1 MYEYSGRALVFGAS
15 GGIGQAFSRFLENKL
30 GSENVVK
37 ISRSFDGFE
46 ISDEEKIFKLS
57 ESIAGSFNL
66 IINATGVLQTTE
78 EGPEKT
84 INVVKQKSMIDMMTI
99 NAIGPALLLKNFSKK
114 LDKTKF
120 SVFVNLSARV
130 GSITDNRLGGW
141 ISYRSSKAALNQII
155 KTSSIEINRRNKNAI
170 CVGLHPGTVK
180 TSFTEKFQNTTET
193 ISPEE
198 SVEMMMKVVENLS
211 VDDNG
216 YCFAYDGKASPA
228 CTLHSNFQF

>member
-1 MYEYSGRALVFGAS
+1 MYEYSGRALIFGAS
-15 GGIGQAFSRFLENKL
+15 GGIGQAFSRFLEDKL
-30 GSENVVK
+30 GSENVVNV
-37 ISRSFDGFE
+37 SRSFDGFE
-46 ISDEEKIFKLS
+46 ISDEEKILKFS
-57 ESIAGSFNL
+57 ESIEGSFNL

-193 ISPEE
+193 ISPDE
-198 SVEMMMKVVENLS
+198 SVKMMMNVVENLS

-216 YCFAYDGKASPA
+216 YCFAYDGKVIPA
-228 CTLHSNFQF
+228 

>member
-15 GGIGQAFSRFLENKL
+15 GGIGQAFSRFLEDKL
-30 GSENVVK
+30 GSENVVNV
-37 ISRSFDGFE
+37 SRSFDGFE
-46 ISDEEKIFKLS
+46 ISDEEKILKFS
-57 ESIAGSFNL
+57 ESIEGTFNL

-180 TSFTEKFQNTTET
+180 TKFTEKFQNATKT
-193 ISPEE
+193 ISPKE

-216 YCFAYDGKASPA
+216 YCFAYDGKVIPA
-228 CTLHSNFQF
+228 

>member
-15 GGIGQAFSRFLENKL
+15 GGIGQAFSRFLEDKL
-30 GSENVVK
+30 GSENVVNV
-37 ISRSFDGFE
+37 SRSFDGFE
-46 ISDEEKIFKLS
+46 ISDEEKILKFS
-57 ESIAGSFNL
+57 ESIEGSFNL

-130 GSITDNRLGGW
+130 GSIADNRLGGW

-180 TSFTEKFQNTTET
+180 TRFTEKFQNTTET
-193 ISPEE
+193 ISPDE
-198 SVEMMMKVVENLS
+198 SVKMMMKVVENLS

-216 YCFAYDGKASPA
+216 YCFAYDGKVIPA
-228 CTLHSNFQF
+228 

>member
-15 GGIGQAFSRFLENKL
+15 GGIGQAFSRFLESKL

-57 ESIAGSFNL
+57 ESIEGSFNL

-180 TSFTEKFQNTTET
+180 TKFTEKFQNTTET
-193 ISPEE
+193 ISPDE

-216 YCFAYDGKASPA
+216 YCFAYDGKVIPA
-228 CTLHSNFQF
+228 

>member
-15 GGIGQAFSRFLENKL
+15 GGIGQAFSRFLEDKL
-30 GSENVVK
+30 GSENVVNV
-37 ISRSFDGFE
+37 SRSFDGFE
-46 ISDEEKIFKLS
+46 ISDEEKILKFS
-57 ESIAGSFNL
+57 ESIEGSFNL

-180 TSFTEKFQNTTET
+180 TRFTEKFQNSTET

-198 SVEMMMKVVENLS
+198 SVKMMMKVVENLS

-216 YCFAYDGKASPA
+216 YCFAYDGKVIPA
-228 CTLHSNFQF
+228 

>member
-15 GGIGQAFSRFLENKL
+15 GGIGQAFSRFLESKL

-57 ESIAGSFNL
+57 ESIEGSFNL

-99 NAIGPALLLKNFSKK
+99 NAIGPALLLKNFTKK

-180 TSFTEKFQNTTET
+180 TRFTEKFQNTTET
-193 ISPEE
+193 ISPDE
-198 SVEMMMKVVENLS
+198 SVKMMMKVVENLS

-216 YCFAYDGKASPA
+216 YCFAYDGKVIPA
-228 CTLHSNFQF
+228 

>member
-1 MYEYSGRALVFGAS
+1 MYEYNGRALIFGAS
-15 GGIGQAFSRFLENKL
+15 GGIGLAFSKFLENKL
-30 GSENVVK
+30 GIENVIK
-37 ISRSFDGFE
+37 LSRSFDGFE
-46 ISDEEKIFKLS
+46 ISDEEKILKFS
-57 ESIAGSFNL
+57 ESIEGSFNL
-66 IINATGVLQTTE
+66 IINAIGVLQTTE
-78 EGPEKT
+78 IGPEKT
-84 INVVKQKSMIDMMTI
+84 INAVKQKSMIDMMTI

-180 TSFTEKFQNTTET
+180 TRFTEKFQNTTET
-193 ISPEE
+193 ISPDE
-198 SVEMMMKVVENLS
+198 SVEMMMKVVEKLS

-216 YCFAYDGKASPA
+216 YCFAYDGKVIPA
-228 CTLHSNFQF
+228 

>member
-46 ISDEEKIFKLS
+46 ISDEEKILKFS
-57 ESIAGSFNL
+57 ESIEGSFNL

-193 ISPEE
+193 ISPDE
-198 SVEMMMKVVENLS
+198 SVKMMMNVVENLS

-216 YCFAYDGKASPA
+216 YCFAYDGKVIPA
-228 CTLHSNFQF
+228 

>member
-57 ESIAGSFNL
+57 ESIEGSFNL

-114 LDKTKF
+114 LDKTKL

-180 TSFTEKFQNTTET
+180 TRFTEKFQNTTET
-193 ISPEE
+193 ISPDE
-198 SVEMMMKVVENLS
+198 SVKMMMNVVENLS

-216 YCFAYDGKASPA
+216 YCFAYDGKVIPA
-228 CTLHSNFQF
+228 

>member
-15 GGIGQAFSRFLENKL
+15 GGIGQAFSRFLEDKL
-30 GSENVVK
+30 GSENVVNV
-37 ISRSFDGFE
+37 SRSFDGFE
-46 ISDEEKIFKLS
+46 ISDEEKILKFS
-57 ESIAGSFNL
+57 ESIEGPFNL

-84 INVVKQKSMIDMMTI
+84 INVVKQKLMIDMMTI

-180 TSFTEKFQNTTET
+180 TRFTEKFQNTTET
-193 ISPEE
+193 ISPDE
-198 SVEMMMKVVENLS
+198 SVKMMMKVVENLS

-216 YCFAYDGKASPA
+216 YCFAYDGKVIPA
-228 CTLHSNFQF
+228 

>member
-15 GGIGQAFSRFLENKL
+15 GGIGQAFSRFLEDKL
-30 GSENVVK
+30 GSENVVNV
-37 ISRSFDGFE
+37 SRSFDGFE
-46 ISDEEKIFKLS
+46 ISDEEKILKFS
-57 ESIAGSFNL
+57 ESIEGTFNL
-66 IINATGVLQTTE
+66 IINATGVLQTAE

-130 GSITDNRLGGW
+130 GSITDNSLGGW

-180 TSFTEKFQNTTET
+180 TRFTEKFQNTTET

-211 VDDNG
+211 VNDNG
-216 YCFAYDGKASPA
+216 YCFAYDGKVIPA
-228 CTLHSNFQF
+228 

>member
-15 GGIGQAFSRFLENKL
+15 GGIGQAFSRFLEDKL
-30 GSENVVK
+30 GSENVVNV
-37 ISRSFDGFE
+37 SRSFDGFE
-46 ISDEEKIFKLS
+46 ISDEEKILKFS
-57 ESIAGSFNL
+57 ESIEGSFNL

-84 INVVKQKSMIDMMTI
+84 INVVKQKLMIDMMTI

-180 TSFTEKFQNTTET
+180 TRFTEKFQNTTET
-193 ISPEE
+193 ISPDE
-198 SVEMMMKVVENLS
+198 SVKMMMNVVENLS

-216 YCFAYDGKASPA
+216 YCFAYDGKVIPA
-228 CTLHSNFQF
+228 

>member
-1 MYEYSGRALVFGAS
+1 MYEYSGRALIFGAS
-15 GGIGQAFSRFLENKL
+15 GGIGQAFSRFLEDKL
-30 GSENVVK
+30 GSENVVNV
-37 ISRSFDGFE
+37 SRSFDGFE

-57 ESIAGSFNL
+57 ESIEGSFNL

-84 INVVKQKSMIDMMTI
+84 INVVKQKLMIDMMTI
-99 NAIGPALLLKNFSKK
+99 NAIGPALLLKSFSKK

-180 TSFTEKFQNTTET
+180 TRFTEKFQNTTET
-193 ISPEE
+193 ISPDE

-216 YCFAYDGKASPA
+216 YCFAYDGKVIPA
-228 CTLHSNFQF
+228 

>member
-1 MYEYSGRALVFGAS
+1 MYEYSGRALVFGAR
-15 GGIGQAFSRFLENKL
+15 GGIGQAFSRFLEDKL
-30 GSENVVK
+30 GSENVVNV
-37 ISRSFDGFE
+37 SRSFDGFE
-46 ISDEEKIFKLS
+46 ISDEENILKFS
-57 ESIAGSFNL
+57 ESIEGSFNL

-180 TSFTEKFQNTTET
+180 TRFTEKFQNTTET
-193 ISPEE
+193 ISPDE

-216 YCFAYDGKASPA
+216 YCFAYDGKVIPA
-228 CTLHSNFQF
+228 

>member
-15 GGIGQAFSRFLENKL
+15 GGIGQAFSQFLENKL
-30 GSENVVK
+30 GSENVVNV
-37 ISRSFDGFE
+37 SRSFDGFE
-46 ISDEEKIFKLS
+46 ISDEEKILKFS
-57 ESIAGSFNL
+57 ESIEGSFNL

-180 TSFTEKFQNTTET
+180 TRFTEKFQNTTET
-193 ISPEE
+193 ISPDE
-198 SVEMMMKVVENLS
+198 SVKMMMKVVENLS

-216 YCFAYDGKASPA
+216 YCFAYDGKVIPA
-228 CTLHSNFQF
+228 

>member
-30 GSENVVK
+30 GSENVVNV
-37 ISRSFDGFE
+37 SRSFDGFE
-46 ISDEEKIFKLS
+46 ISDEEKILKFS
-57 ESIAGSFNL
+57 ESIEGSFNL

-84 INVVKQKSMIDMMTI
+84 INVVKQKLMIDMMTI

-180 TSFTEKFQNTTET
+180 TRFTEKFQNTTET
-193 ISPEE
+193 ISPDE

-216 YCFAYDGKASPA
+216 YCFAYDGKVIPA
-228 CTLHSNFQF
+228 

>member
-15 GGIGQAFSRFLENKL
+15 GGIGQAFSRLLESKL

-57 ESIAGSFNL
+57 ESIEGSFNL

-193 ISPEE
+193 ISPDE
-198 SVEMMMKVVENLS
+198 SVKMMMNVVENLS

-216 YCFAYDGKASPA
+216 YCFAYDGKVIPA
-228 CTLHSNFQF
+228 

>member
-15 GGIGQAFSRFLENKL
+15 GGIGQAFSRFLESKL

-57 ESIAGSFNL
+57 ESIEGSFNL

-84 INVVKQKSMIDMMTI
+84 INEVKQKLMIDMMTI

-193 ISPEE
+193 ISPDE
-198 SVEMMMKVVENLS
+198 SVKMMMNVVENLS

-216 YCFAYDGKASPA
+216 YCFAYDGKVIPA
-228 CTLHSNFQF
+228 

>member
-1 MYEYSGRALVFGAS
+1 MYHYGGKALIFGAS
-15 GGIGQAFSRFLENKL
+15 GGIGLAFSKFLEQKL

-37 ISRSFDGFE
+37 LSRSFDGFE
-46 ISDEEKIFKLS
+46 ISDEEKILKFSK
-57 ESIAGSFNL
+57 SIEGSFSL
-66 IINATGVLQTTE
+66 IINAIGVLQTTE

-84 INVVKQKSMIDMMTI
+84 INAVKQKSMIDMMTI

-180 TSFTEKFQNTTET
+180 TRFTEKFQNTTET

-198 SVEMMMKVVENLS
+198 SVEMMMKVIESLS

-216 YCFAYDGKASPA
+216 YCFAYDGKVIPS
-228 CTLHSNFQF
+228 

>member
-1 MYEYSGRALVFGAS
+1 MYEYSGRALVFGAT
-15 GGIGQAFSRFLENKL
+15 GGIGQAFSGFLENKL

-37 ISRSFDGFE
+37 ISRSIDGFE
-46 ISDEEKIFKLS
+46 ISDEENILKFS
-57 ESIAGSFNL
+57 QSIEGSFNL
-66 IINATGVLQTTE
+66 IINATGVLQTSE

-141 ISYRSSKAALNQII
+141 ISYRSS
-155 KTSSIEINRRNKNAI
+155 
-170 CVGLHPGTVK
+170 
-180 TSFTEKFQNTTET
+180 
-193 ISPEE
+193 
-198 SVEMMMKVVENLS
+198 
-211 VDDNG
+211 
-216 YCFAYDGKASPA
+216 
-228 CTLHSNFQF
+228 

>member
-37 ISRSFDGFE
+37 ISRSIDGFE
-46 ISDEEKIFKLS
+46 ISDEEKILKFS
-57 ESIAGSFNL
+57 ESIEGSFNL

-193 ISPEE
+193 ISPDE
-198 SVEMMMKVVENLS
+198 SVKMMMNVVENLS

-216 YCFAYDGKASPA
+216 YCFAYDGKVIPA
-228 CTLHSNFQF
+228 

>member
-15 GGIGQAFSRFLENKL
+15 GGIGQAFSRFLESKL

-46 ISDEEKIFKLS
+46 ISDEEKILKFS
-57 ESIAGSFNL
+57 ESIEGSFNL

-180 TSFTEKFQNTTET
+180 TRFTEKFQNTTET

-216 YCFAYDGKASPA
+216 YCFAYDGKVIPA
-228 CTLHSNFQF
+228 

>member
-15 GGIGQAFSRFLENKL
+15 GGIGQAFSRFLEDKL
-30 GSENVVK
+30 GSENVVNV
-37 ISRSFDGFE
+37 SRSFDGFE
-46 ISDEEKIFKLS
+46 ISDEEKILKFS
-57 ESIAGSFNL
+57 ESIEGSFNL

-84 INVVKQKSMIDMMTI
+84 INVVKQKSMIDMMRI

-180 TSFTEKFQNTTET
+180 TRFTEKFQNTTET
-193 ISPEE
+193 ISPDE

-216 YCFAYDGKASPA
+216 YCFAYDGKVIPA
-228 CTLHSNFQF
+228 

>member
-15 GGIGQAFSRFLENKL
+15 GGIGQAFSRFLEDKL
-30 GSENVVK
+30 GSENVVNV
-37 ISRSFDGFE
+37 SRSSDGFE

-57 ESIAGSFNL
+57 ESIEGSFNL

-180 TSFTEKFQNTTET
+180 TRFTEKFQNTTET
-193 ISPEE
+193 ISPDE

-216 YCFAYDGKASPA
+216 YCFAYDGKVIPA
-228 CTLHSNFQF
+228 

>member
-1 MYEYSGRALVFGAS
+1 MYEYNGRALIFGAS
-15 GGIGQAFSRFLENKL
+15 GGIGLAFSKFLENKL
-30 GSENVVK
+30 GIENVIK
-37 ISRSFDGFE
+37 LSRSFNGFE
-46 ISDEEKIFKLS
+46 ISDEEKILKFS
-57 ESIAGSFNL
+57 ESIEGSFNL
-66 IINATGVLQTTE
+66 IINAIGVLQTTE
-78 EGPEKT
+78 IGPEKT
-84 INVVKQKSMIDMMTI
+84 INAVKQKSMIDMMTI
-99 NAIGPALLLKNFSKK
+99 NAIGPALLFKNFSKK

-180 TSFTEKFQNTTET
+180 TRFTEKFQNTTKT

-198 SVEMMMKVVENLS
+198 SVEMMMKVIESLS

-216 YCFAYDGKASPA
+216 YCFAYDGKVIPS
-228 CTLHSNFQF
+228 

>member
-30 GSENVVK
+30 GSENIVNL
-37 ISRSFDGFE
+37 SRSFDGFE
-46 ISDEEKIFKLS
+46 ISDEEKILKFS
-57 ESIAGSFNL
+57 ESIEGIFNL

-114 LDKTKF
+114 FDKTKF

-130 GSITDNRLGGW
+130 GSIADNRLGGW

-180 TSFTEKFQNTTET
+180 TRFTEKFQNTTEP
-193 ISPEE
+193 ISPDE

-216 YCFAYDGKASPA
+216 YCFAYDGKVIPA
-228 CTLHSNFQF
+228 

>member
-15 GGIGQAFSRFLENKL
+15 GGIGHAFSRFLESKL

-46 ISDEEKIFKLS
+46 ISDEEKILKFS
-57 ESIAGSFNL
+57 ESIEGTFNL

-180 TSFTEKFQNTTET
+180 TRFTEKFQNSTET
-193 ISPEE
+193 ISPDE
-198 SVEMMMKVVENLS
+198 SVKMMMKVVENLS

-216 YCFAYDGKASPA
+216 YCFAYDGKVIPA
-228 CTLHSNFQF
+228 

>member
-15 GGIGQAFSRFLENKL
+15 GGIGQAFSRFLEDKL

-37 ISRSFDGFE
+37 VSRSFDGFD
-46 ISDEEKIFKLS
+46 ISDEEKILKFS
-57 ESIAGSFNL
+57 ESIEGSFNL
-66 IINATGVLQTTE
+66 IINAIGVLQTTE

-84 INVVKQKSMIDMMTI
+84 INVIKQKTMIDMMTI

-193 ISPEE
+193 ISPDE
-198 SVEMMMKVVENLS
+198 SVKMMMNVVENLS

-216 YCFAYDGKASPA
+216 YCFAYDGKVIPA
-228 CTLHSNFQF
+228 

>member
-15 GGIGQAFSRFLENKL
+15 GGIGQAFSRFLEYKL
-30 GSENVVK
+30 GSENVVNV
-37 ISRSFDGFE
+37 SRSFDGFE
-46 ISDEEKIFKLS
+46 ISDEEKILKFS
-57 ESIAGSFNL
+57 ESIEGTFNL

-180 TSFTEKFQNTTET
+180 TRFTEKFQNTTET

-216 YCFAYDGKASPA
+216 YCFAYDGKVIPA
-228 CTLHSNFQF
+228 

>member
-15 GGIGQAFSRFLENKL
+15 GGIGQAFSRFLEDKL
-30 GSENVVK
+30 GSENVVNV
-37 ISRSFDGFE
+37 SRTFDGFE
-46 ISDEEKIFKLS
+46 IADEEKILKFS
-57 ESIAGSFNL
+57 ESIEGSFNL

-84 INVVKQKSMIDMMTI
+84 INVVKQKLMIDMMTI

-193 ISPEE
+193 ISPDE
-198 SVEMMMKVVENLS
+198 SVKMMMNVVENLS

-216 YCFAYDGKASPA
+216 YCFAYDGKVIPA
-228 CTLHSNFQF
+228 

>member
-15 GGIGQAFSRFLENKL
+15 GGIGQAFRRFLEDKL
-30 GSENVVK
+30 GSENVVNV
-37 ISRSFDGFE
+37 SRSFDGFE
-46 ISDEEKIFKLS
+46 ISDEEKILQYS
-57 ESIAGSFNL
+57 ESIEGSFNL

-180 TSFTEKFQNTTET
+180 TRFTEKFQNTTET
-193 ISPEE
+193 ILPDE
-198 SVEMMMKVVENLS
+198 SVKMMMKVVENLS

-216 YCFAYDGKASPA
+216 YCFAYDGTVVPA
-228 CTLHSNFQF
+228 

>member
-15 GGIGQAFSRFLENKL
+15 GGIGQAFSRFLEDKL
-30 GSENVVK
+30 GSENVVNV
-37 ISRSFDGFE
+37 SRSFDGFE
-46 ISDEEKIFKLS
+46 ISDEEKILKFS
-57 ESIAGSFNL
+57 ESIEGSFNL

-99 NAIGPALLLKNFSKK
+99 NAIGPAILLKNFSKK

-180 TSFTEKFQNTTET
+180 TRFTEKFQNTTET
-193 ISPEE
+193 ISPDE

-216 YCFAYDGKASPA
+216 YCFAYDGKVIPG
-228 CTLHSNFQF
+228 

>member
-57 ESIAGSFNL
+57 ESIEGSFNL

-180 TSFTEKFQNTTET
+180 TRFTEKFQNTTET

-216 YCFAYDGKASPA
+216 YCFAYDGKVIPA
-228 CTLHSNFQF
+228 

>member
-15 GGIGQAFSRFLENKL
+15 GGIGQAFIRFLENKL

-46 ISDEEKIFKLS
+46 ISDEEKILKFS
-57 ESIAGSFNL
+57 ESIEGSFNL

-84 INVVKQKSMIDMMTI
+84 INVVKQKLMIDMMTI

-193 ISPEE
+193 ISPDE
-198 SVEMMMKVVENLS
+198 SVKMMMKVVENLS

-216 YCFAYDGKASPA
+216 YCFAYDGKVIPA
-228 CTLHSNFQF
+228 

>member
-15 GGIGQAFSRFLENKL
+15 GGIGQAFSRFLEDKL
-30 GSENVVK
+30 GSENVVNV
-37 ISRSFDGFE
+37 SRSFDGFE
-46 ISDEEKIFKLS
+46 ISDEEKILKFS
-57 ESIAGSFNL
+57 ESIEGTFNL

-130 GSITDNRLGGW
+130 GSITDNSLGGW

-180 TSFTEKFQNTTET
+180 TRFTEKFQNTTET
-193 ISPEE
+193 ISSEE

-216 YCFAYDGKASPA
+216 YCFAYDGKVIPA
-228 CTLHSNFQF
+228 

>member
-1 MYEYSGRALVFGAS
+1 MYEYNGRALILGAS
-15 GGIGQAFSRFLENKL
+15 GGIGLAFSKFLENKL
-30 GSENVVK
+30 GIENVIK
-37 ISRSFDGFE
+37 LSRSFNGFE
-46 ISDEEKIFKLS
+46 ISDEEKILKFS
-57 ESIAGSFNL
+57 ESIEGSFNL
-66 IINATGVLQTTE
+66 IINAIGVLQTTE
-78 EGPEKT
+78 IGPEKT
-84 INVVKQKSMIDMMTI
+84 INAIKQKSMIDMMTI

-141 ISYRSSKAALNQII
+141 VSYRSSKAALNQII
-155 KTSSIEINRRNKNAI
+155 KTSSIEINRKNKNAI

-180 TSFTEKFQNTTET
+180 TRFTEKFQNTTET

-198 SVEMMMKVVENLS
+198 SVEMMMKVIESLS

-216 YCFAYDGKASPA
+216 YCFAYDGKVIPS
-228 CTLHSNFQF
+228 

>member
-1 MYEYSGRALVFGAS
+1 MYEYNGRALIFGAS
-15 GGIGQAFSRFLENKL
+15 GGIGLAFSKFLENKL
-30 GSENVVK
+30 GIENVIK
-37 ISRSFDGFE
+37 LSRSVNGFE
-46 ISDEEKIFKLS
+46 ISDEEKILKFS
-57 ESIAGSFNL
+57 GSIEGSFNL
-66 IINATGVLQTTE
+66 IINAIGVLQTTE
-78 EGPEKT
+78 IGPEKT
-84 INVVKQKSMIDMMTI
+84 INAIKQKSMIDTMTI

-180 TSFTEKFQNTTET
+180 TRFTEKFQNTTKT
-193 ISPEE
+193 ISPED
-198 SVEMMMKVVENLS
+198 SVEMMMKVIESLS

-216 YCFAYDGKASPA
+216 YCFAYDGKVIPS
-228 CTLHSNFQF
+228 

>member
-1 MYEYSGRALVFGAS
+1 MYEYNGRALIFGAS
-15 GGIGQAFSRFLENKL
+15 GGIGLAFSKFLENKL
-30 GSENVVK
+30 GIENVIK
-37 ISRSFDGFE
+37 LSRSVNGFE
-46 ISDEEKIFKLS
+46 ISDEEKILKFS
-57 ESIAGSFNL
+57 ESIEGSFNL
-66 IINATGVLQTTE
+66 IINAIGVLQTTE
-78 EGPEKT
+78 IGPEKT
-84 INVVKQKSMIDMMTI
+84 INAVKQKSMIDMMTI

-180 TSFTEKFQNTTET
+180 TRFTEKFQNTTET

-211 VDDNG
+211 VNDNG
-216 YCFAYDGKASPA
+216 YCFAYDGKVIPA
-228 CTLHSNFQF
+228 